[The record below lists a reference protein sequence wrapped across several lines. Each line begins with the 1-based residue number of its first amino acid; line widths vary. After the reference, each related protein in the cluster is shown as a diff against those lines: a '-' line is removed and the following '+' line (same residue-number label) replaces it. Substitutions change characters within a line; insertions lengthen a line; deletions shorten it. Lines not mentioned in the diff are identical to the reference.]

1 MNYIEEVVARSR
13 ALFKAWEAELRGTA
27 ALTPAASA
35 YEAAAD
41 GEDAPGDAGAAAS
54 AYETGSA
61 ATPERGS
68 EHVYEAPA
76 RRTASYDASY
86 NAGTGADAT
95 TYRPDALADGGGT
108 VSGPEARLI
117 RALAAQSEGALSAR
131 ARYESGRQAAYVVG
145 AGGFTAE
152 AAPGGA
158 GTGSYRGG
166 EDAFAFETAWPTS
179 TRGESEALSA
189 RALSARFERDAR
201 RYDGGFSLY

>member
-13 ALFKAWEAELRGTA
+13 ALFEAWEAELRGTA

-41 GEDAPGDAGAAAS
+41 GEDAPGDVGAAAS

-61 ATPERGS
+61 ATTERGS
-68 EHVYEAPA
+68 ERVYEAPG
-76 RRTASYDASY
+76 RRTAPYDASY

-95 TYRPDALADGGGT
+95 PYRPDAVADGGT
-108 VSGPEARLI
+108 VSGLETRLI

-131 ARYESGRQAAYVVG
+131 ARYESGQRAAYVVG

-158 GTGSYRGG
+158 GTGPRRGG
-166 EDAFAFETAWPTS
+166 EDAFGFETAWPTS
-179 TRGESEALSA
+179 TRGESEAVSA

>member
-1 MNYIEEVVARSR
+1 MNYIEEAVARSR
-13 ALFKAWEAELRGTA
+13 ALFEAWEAELRGTA

-41 GEDAPGDAGAAAS
+41 GEDAPGDVGAAAS

-61 ATPERGS
+61 ATTERGS
-68 EHVYEAPA
+68 ERVYEAPG
-76 RRTASYDASY
+76 RRTAPYDASY

-95 TYRPDALADGGGT
+95 PYRPDAVADGGT
-108 VSGPEARLI
+108 ASGLETRLI
-117 RALAAQSEGALSAR
+117 RALAAQSEGALSTR
-131 ARYESGRQAAYVVG
+131 ARYESERQAAYVVG

-158 GTGSYRGG
+158 GTGPRRGG

-179 TRGESEALSA
+179 TRGESEAVSA